1 MTSSTIYTSSSHT
14 LYAFDAFTGSE
25 KWSYQ
30 TGNFIFAS
38 PTVMNGTV
46 YIGSEDNKL
55 YAFDAVSG
63 HEKWFYQTGGSISST
78 PTVVNK
84 SVYIGSADGNVYAI
98 QPPG

>member
-1 MTSSTIYTSSSHT
+1 
-14 LYAFDAFTGSE
+14 
-25 KWSYQ
+25 
-30 TGNFIFAS
+30 
-38 PTVMNGTV
+38 MNGTV